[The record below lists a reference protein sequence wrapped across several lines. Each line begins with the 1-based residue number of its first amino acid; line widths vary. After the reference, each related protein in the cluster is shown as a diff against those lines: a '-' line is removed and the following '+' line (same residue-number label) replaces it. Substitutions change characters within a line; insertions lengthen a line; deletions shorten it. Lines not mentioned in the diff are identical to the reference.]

1 MDYLALVIRGIITP
15 FITLGEM
22 ISWIGKKYW
31 NWIISGIKE
40 ANDEEDWALSTAYWL
55 IHIIVAAMFG
65 ALPLLLLLL
74 KSETAIIL
82 GIVFALAG
90 GIINI
95 GVFCILLHGEIY
107 SRQQ

>member
-1 MDYLALVIRGIITP
+1 MMDYLALVIKGIIIP
-15 FITLGEM
+15 FITLMLG
-22 ISWIGKKYW
+22 
-31 NWIISGIKE
+31 
-40 ANDEEDWALSTAYWL
+40 ALS
-55 IHIIVAAMFG
+55 
-65 ALPLLLLLL
+65 LLLLLL